1 MLAALFL
8 SSANCLSVPL
18 MMALHGP
25 LGNLAALI
33 ATKPLHG
40 ACLLCMHLEHVPGLG
55 PLPPLWSSSQILGEF
70 VMKPEG
76 FLIGAPFNLPLK
88 TLAPNWHWSPD
99 TFLPGGRRSFLTQ
112 PRFQDLAPSTVCS
125 RGGITRPC
133 LMALFNLS
141 LVGGGL

>member
-8 SSANCLSVPL
+8 SSANCFSVPL

-55 PLPPLWSSSQILGEF
+55 PLPPLWSSS
-70 VMKPEG
+70 
-76 FLIGAPFNLPLK
+76 
-88 TLAPNWHWSPD
+88 
-99 TFLPGGRRSFLTQ
+99 
-112 PRFQDLAPSTVCS
+112 
-125 RGGITRPC
+125 
-133 LMALFNLS
+133 
-141 LVGGGL
+141 